1 MRKIFLV
8 LFTALITFTSFA
20 QKKKNYNL
28 ANRAADHLMVQL
40 SYDHWLGM
48 PDSISSHAK
57 GFSHGLNAYAMID
70 KPFHGNPK
78 FSVAFGIGV
87 GSSSI
92 VFKKMFVDITS
103 SNPTLPFISQ
113 DSTATNYK
121 KFKVST
127 SFLEIPL
134 EFRFS
139 SNPENP
145 NKSIKFALG
154 LKAGTM
160 LNAHNKAK
168 VLRDVSEK
176 ILNSATWKES
186 TKAYF
191 NTTRLVAT
199 ARVGYGIFSLFGAY
213 TITPMFKDGVASPDI
228 KALQIGLTI
237 SGL

>member
-8 LFTALITFTSFA
+8 LFTALITFSSFA

-28 ANRAADHLMVQL
+28 ANRAADHLMLQL

-57 GFSHGLNAYAMID
+57 GLSRGLNIYAMLD

-78 FSVAFGIGV
+78 LSIAFGIGI
-87 GSSSI
+87 GSSNIS
-92 VFKKMFVDITS
+92 FKKMFVDITS
-103 SNPTLPFISQ
+103 ANPTLPFTNQ
-113 DSTATNYK
+113 DSTNNFK

-134 EFRFS
+134 EFRYT

-145 NKSIKFALG
+145 NKAIKFALG
-154 LKAGTM
+154 VKGGTL
-160 LNAHNKAK
+160 LNAHTKAK
-168 VLRDVSEK
+168 VLRDAAGKV
-176 ILNSATWKES
+176 LNAATWKES

-191 NTTRLVAT
+191 NTTRLTAT
-199 ARVGYGIFSLFGAY
+199 ARVGYGIFTLFGAY
-213 TITPMFKDGVASPDI
+213 SLTPVFKDGVASPDI
-228 KALQIGLTI
+228 KTLQIGLTI

>member
-8 LFTALITFTSFA
+8 LFTALITFSSFA
-20 QKKKNYNL
+20 QKKKPNNL

-40 SYDHWLGM
+40 SYDHWVGM
-48 PDSISSHAK
+48 PDSISSNAK
-57 GFSHGLNAYAMID
+57 GFSKGINVYAMID

-92 VFKKMFVDITS
+92 VFKKMFVDIS
-103 SNPTLPFISQ
+103 STNPTLPFINQ

-121 KFKVST
+121 KFKLST
-127 SFLEIPL
+127 SFLEIPI

-145 NKSIKFALG
+145 NKSIKFAVG
-154 LKAGTM
+154 LKGGTM
-160 LNAHNKAK
+160 LNAHTKAK
-168 VLRDVSEK
+168 VLRDMSDN
-176 ILNSATWKES
+176 ILNAATWKAS
-186 TKAYF
+186 TKSYF

-213 TITPMFKDGVASPDI
+213 TITPMFKDGVASTDI
-228 KALQIGLTI
+228 KAMQIGLTI

>member
-8 LFTALITFTSFA
+8 LFTALITFSSFA

-28 ANRAADHLMVQL
+28 GNRAADHIMIQL
-40 SYDHWLGM
+40 SNDRWLGM

-57 GFSHGLNAYAMID
+57 GFSRGLNIYGMID

-78 FSVAFGIGV
+78 LSVAFGLGI
-87 GSSSI
+87 GSSNI
-92 VFKKMFVDITS
+92 TFKKMNVDIS
-103 SNPTLPFISQ
+103 SANSTLPFINQ
-113 DSTATNYK
+113 DSTENFK

-127 SFLEIPL
+127 SYLEIPL

-145 NKSIKFALG
+145 NKSTKFAIG
-154 LKAGTM
+154 IKGGTL
-160 LNAHNKAK
+160 LNAHTKGK
-168 VLRDVSEK
+168 ILRDASGK
-176 ILNSATWKES
+176 TINSATFKES

-199 ARVGYGIFSLFGAY
+199 ARVGYGVFSLFGAY
-213 TITPMFKDGVASPDI
+213 NITPVFKDGVASSDI
-228 KALQIGLTI
+228 KILQIGLTI